1 MLSLESQHVFQHLL
15 LFLSFI
21 EMVGLIHLFCYI
33 TKRISMFPLSL
44 SVETLR
50 FSGNKNS
57 VLPSG
62 LVIE

>member
-1 MLSLESQHVFQHLL
+1 MLSLESQHVFQNLF

-50 FSGNKNS
+50 FSGNKIHCF
-57 VLPSG
+57 PPD
-62 LVIE
+62 